1 MANIRQKLILA
12 ASPAQEAEYAVQ
24 PDSELAHM
32 AYAVSPELRLMRLS
46 GNPPGRG
53 GLLYFALE
61 QPPTEPQIRFSTSS
75 DASAPHSATGA
86 SLPTCRQGGAVN
98 LHRRWIGR

>member
-1 MANIRQKLILA
+1 MMENIRQKLILA
-12 ASPAQEAEYAVQ
+12 ASPAQEAECAVQ

-53 GLLYFALE
+53 GL
-61 QPPTEPQIRFSTSS
+61 

>member
-1 MANIRQKLILA
+1 MENIRQKLILA
-12 ASPAQEAEYAVQ
+12 ASPAQEAECTAL

-53 GLLYFALE
+53 GL
-61 QPPTEPQIRFSTSS
+61 
-75 DASAPHSATGA
+75 
-86 SLPTCRQGGAVN
+86 V
-98 LHRRWIGR
+98 